1 MYITI
6 HGYVFR
12 TPYGYVR
19 IQTLTFFGRSPVI
32 VIVEGG
38 SKRGRKISRISSF
51 IIIYF
56 IPCHL
61 PLRYGQSAH
70 YISYLR
76 TSDVKPVILR

>member
-1 MYITI
+1 MYSV
-6 HGYVFR
+6 HR
-12 TPYGYVR
+12 TDMYGYR
-19 IQTLTFFGRSPVI
+19 HAEYLPDLLTFFGRSPVI

-38 SKRGRKISRISSF
+38 SKRGRKIS
-51 IIIYF
+51 IIYF